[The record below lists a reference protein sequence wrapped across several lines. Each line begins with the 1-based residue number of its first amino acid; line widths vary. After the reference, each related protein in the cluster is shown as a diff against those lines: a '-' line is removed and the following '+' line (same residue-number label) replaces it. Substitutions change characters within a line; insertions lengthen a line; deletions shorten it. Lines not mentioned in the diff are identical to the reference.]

1 MKTALQQLIDKVS
14 DELDRNKY
22 LGHEFPQVANI
33 LLYAEDLLK
42 VEREQHQDTW
52 EAAGVDITF
61 GDYYEKTYDSNL
73 IA

>member
-52 EAAGVDITF
+52 EAAGVDIMF
-61 GDYYEKTYDSNL
+61 GDYYEKTYDSKL
-73 IA
+73 VA